1 MNNTTKTPE
10 EIPFYEKQQKP
21 RQKPRVKIITFHQL
35 CRRVAKNL
43 KFPNRQIEAILI
55 QFWQEALKDMLEGKK
70 AQIGLGMISVTIHH
84 RKEGYNPINQIRFP
98 ERLVY
103 RTKFQP
109 NFALKKKLDALIG
122 EEHYM
127 AKYLRQMKEKQEAGK
142 NV

>member
-1 MNNTTKTPE
+1 MNNITKTPD

-21 RQKPRVKIITFHQL
+21 RRKSRVQISTFHQL

-43 KFPNRQIEAILI
+43 KFPNRQIEVILT

-70 AQIGLGMISVTIHH
+70 AQIGLGLISVTVHH
-84 RKEGYNPINQIRFP
+84 RKAGYNPLSQARFKD
-98 ERLVY
+98 RMVY

-127 AKYLRQMKEKQEAGK
+127 AKYLRKMKEKQEADGGE
-142 NV
+142 